1 MLRPDISSTSS
12 VNAVALG
19 KAGVLCFWPAAAAAE
34 RGRPENAQHWP
45 QSGAGSLM
53 CGWCAAAG
61 RYVGEQIQKES
72 VAIETAGMT
81 IIRKVRARPSLSLL
95 SRAGQTWLD

>member
-1 MLRPDISSTSS
+1 MHSTGHSL
-12 VNAVALG
+12 ARTVAG
-19 KAGVLCFWPAAAAAE
+19 Y
-34 RGRPENAQHWP
+34 
-45 QSGAGSLM
+45 LM
-53 CGWCAAAG
+53 CDWCAAAG

-95 SRAGQTWLD
+95 SRAEQS